1 MMASE
6 IIGTQAASPV
16 IAQQHFNFDRVVNKS
31 DQGLAKAEVEIEQVS
46 STLKSDSVEKELA
59 LATSEK
65 VVDESK
71 QEEKLADK
79 VLQLNDYAQN
89 INREIQFSV
98 HKETNQTIVKV
109 VDTETDKVIRQLPS
123 EEILKMAE
131 SLENFSG
138 MLLKEQA

>member
-16 IAQQHFNFDRVVNKS
+16 TAQQHFNSDRVSNQS
-31 DQGLAKAEVEIEQVS
+31 GQGLAKAEAEQVS
-46 STLKSDSVEKELA
+46 STLKSDAEEKEIA
-59 LATSEK
+59 LVTSGK
-65 VVDESK
+65 AVDESK

-98 HKETNQTIVKV
+98 HEETNRTVVKV
-109 VDTETDKVIRQLPS
+109 VDTETKKVIRQLPS
-123 EEILKMAE
+123 EEILKIAE

-138 MLLKEQA
+138 MLMKEQA

>member
-6 IIGTQAASPV
+6 IMGTQAASPV
-16 IAQQHFNFDRVVNKS
+16 TTQQHFASDRVVNQPNQSLEKVEVGKI
-31 DQGLAKAEVEIEQVS
+31 DLALRREAE
-46 STLKSDSVEKELA
+46 EKKLA

-65 VVDESK
+65 VVDGSK
-71 QEEKLADK
+71 QEEKLAEK
-79 VLQLNDYAQN
+79 ISQLNDYAQH

-98 HKETNQTIVKV
+98 HKETNQTVVKV
-109 VDTETDKVIRQLPS
+109 IDAETDKVIRQLPS
-123 EEILKMAE
+123 EEILKIAE

>member
-16 IAQQHFNFDRVVNKS
+16 TAQQHFNSDRVSNQS
-31 DQGLAKAEVEIEQVS
+31 GQGLAKAEAEQVS
-46 STLKSDSVEKELA
+46 STLKSDAEEKEIA
-59 LATSEK
+59 LVTSGK
-65 VVDESK
+65 AVDESK

-98 HKETNQTIVKV
+98 HEETNRTVVKV
-109 VDTETDKVIRQLPS
+109 VDTETKKVIRQLPS
-123 EEILKMAE
+123 EEILKIAE

>member
-1 MMASE
+1 MMANE
-6 IIGTQAASPV
+6 IIGTQAASPA
-16 IAQQHFNFDRVVNKS
+16 IAQQHFNSALVANQS
-31 DQGLAKAEVEIEQVS
+31 EQGLAKAGVEQER
-46 STLKSDSVEKELA
+46 STLKSDAEEKELA
-59 LATSEK
+59 LSTAGK
-65 VVDESK
+65 AVDETK

-98 HKETNQTIVKV
+98 HKETNRTIVKV

-123 EEILKMAE
+123 EEILKIAE

>member
-6 IIGTQAASPV
+6 IIGIQAASPAT
-16 IAQQHFNFDRVVNKS
+16 AQQHFNSDRVAVQS
-31 DQGLAKAEVEIEQVS
+31 DQSLAKAGVEQVS
-46 STLKSDSVEKELA
+46 STLKSDAEEKELA
-59 LATSEK
+59 LASSEK
-65 VVDESK
+65 AVDESK

-89 INREIQFSV
+89 LNREIQFSV

-123 EEILKMAE
+123 EEILKIAE

>member
-1 MMASE
+1 MASE

-16 IAQQHFNFDRVVNKS
+16 TAQQHFNFDRVVNKS
-31 DQGLAKAEVEIEQVS
+31 DQGLAEVEIEQVS

-65 VVDESK
+65 AVDESK

-109 VDTETDKVIRQLPS
+109 VDTETEKVIRQLPS